1 MLRLFIGTILFTACI
16 IVGRHYKQD
25 LCKKRDFFIALQ
37 SFAVYLKRE
46 ISFSYTT
53 VGNVIGLFNCNNSD
67 LKRMLGL
74 YLEGVLQPPDYLS
87 VDEQNFIKNFFDKI
101 GKSNLD
107 NELFMIETFIREA
120 EVYKNTEISKCVK
133 SSKIYTKLSLCF
145 GVICFVAVL

>member
-1 MLRLFIGTILFTACI
+1 ML
-16 IVGRHYKQD
+16 D
-25 LCKKRDFFIALQ
+25 
-37 SFAVYLKRE
+37 
-46 ISFSYTT
+46 
-53 VGNVIGLFNCNNSD
+53 
-67 LKRMLGL
+67 L

-87 VDEQNFIKNFFDKI
+87 VDEQNFIRNFFDKI